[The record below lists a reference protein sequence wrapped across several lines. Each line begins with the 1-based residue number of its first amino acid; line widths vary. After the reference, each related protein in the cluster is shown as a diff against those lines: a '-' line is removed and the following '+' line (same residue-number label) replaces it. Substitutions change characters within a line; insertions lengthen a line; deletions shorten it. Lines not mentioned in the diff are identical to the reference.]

1 MEDRMEVKTARGKQH
16 RTLPQSLE
24 EARQMWEESRIET
37 PKTITDLVERGWVFE
52 GGDETLSWDCKTSE
66 GLVEFYR
73 SVDGFNIHVK
83 IPFTSIRVYG
93 MAAVSYAT
101 FDATSPSFDKH
112 RLAFLDFEDG
122 NLTKAGSFNEK
133 SQTVYLPALSVAN
146 GK

>member
-1 MEDRMEVKTARGKQH
+1 MEDRMEVKTVRGKQH

-66 GLVEFYR
+66 GFVEFYR
-73 SVDGFNIHVK
+73 LVDGFGIHVK

-93 MAAVSYAT
+93 MAAISYAT
-101 FDATSPSFDKH
+101 FDASPSFDKH

-133 SQTVYLPALSVAN
+133 SQTVYLPAHSAAN